1 MTDHFHLDWGDQ
13 LVLVCSGLTHS
24 WHRKPQV
31 PGNPSAGGEP
41 ESWSPCLKLPP
52 TTGAAADLF
61 HHFMLLHFM
70 CDRSPEALRSWTS
83 HGCAPTH
90 LRSPLKETSHVCT
103 CGSWRAKFFPVCH
116 LAELCKNPRNRLGG
130 VYICSDL
137 TDGKLMAKAETPY
150 WRQHRQHETAF
161 RLFKTAGLESGSCSK
176 TLTSCVTL
184 HKLHNLCSSPLTPLK
199 FGKVIQDLRTLMK
212 SRVRMID
219 A

>member
-1 MTDHFHLDWGDQ
+1 MTNHFHLDWGDQ

-103 CGSWRAKFFPVCH
+103 CASWRAKFFPVCH
-116 LAELCKNPRNRLGG
+116 LARTHGIGWAGFIYILTWRMVNLWPRQRRL
-130 VYICSDL
+130 IEDN
-137 TDGKLMAKAETPY
+137 TDSM
-150 WRQHRQHETAF
+150 RQHSDFSRPRAW
-161 RLFKTAGLESGSCSK
+161 
-176 TLTSCVTL
+176 
-184 HKLHNLCSSPLTPLK
+184 NLAPVQRHLQA
-199 FGKVIQDLRTLMK
+199 V
-212 SRVRMID
+212 
-219 A
+219 